1 MKQIYLEPDE
11 EITSVIEKISAEGD
25 GSIALVVPKNSSL
38 FQSLVNLK
46 LLAKEAKNLQKEV
59 VIISGN
65 KIGMRLAKQVGV
77 ATYASLGSINN
88 NPQPA
93 EKPVQ
98 TLEPSVEDTMIDGVP
113 VRQYNPNRPLS
124 AQSVTEPITVNEEPE
139 HILEPVSAE
148 PVDEP
153 EDKVIT
159 VTTPSENNTSE
170 QGTTDAQDKVE
181 QPTVTNDSS
190 LPPIV
195 TRSSVVSPGEPF
207 KFPWKAAIIA
217 LVLLVIMSAITFFLL
232 PKATVTVVLPAEA
245 VTDSLVLSVQ
255 AEAAEGVVKGNTVTS
270 EQSSSTTITATGKKD
285 IGTKATGTIS
295 ITNKYRDGSGAGKD
309 QSFAAGTKAT
319 DTTTKKVFTLNS
331 AVTVSRVTF
340 NPNNGQP
347 IYDTKTVKVTA
358 VEPGESYNIAKT
370 SFTLAGAL
378 DNTIIESSE
387 AFSGGLTKQ
396 ITVMSQQDLDAAI
409 TAAKSEMETKAKADL
424 AEKAK
429 DLLILPDG
437 IWQTVKEQTTTKK
450 VDEEAQSVTLSLK
463 VEFGSFAFDKK
474 ATEDLLKN
482 KLSATLTETQ
492 ELAFEEGKEPTI
504 TSKGVS
510 EDKTKLTIEVA
521 GSGYKVEKIDK
532 REVAGSV
539 KNRSIESAKSLLVER
554 YKADSVEIS
563 VTPSWWI
570 SRLPAL
576 EGAIKVEYGFTNVK
590 PTE

>member
-11 EITSVIEKISAEGD
+11 EITSVIEKIGAEGD

-77 ATYASLGSINN
+77 PTYASLGAIANSPQQPVKSIVAEE
-88 NPQPA
+88 PA
-93 EKPVQ
+93 TV
-98 TLEPSVEDTMIDGVP
+98 DTTIDGVP
-113 VRQYNPNRPLS
+113 VRQYNPNRP
-124 AQSVTEPITVNEEPE
+124 VTTETTPVAEDVEDE
-139 HILEPVSAE
+139 LEPPSEQEAIEV
-148 PVDEP
+148 

-159 VTTPSENNTSE
+159 VTTPSSDES
-170 QGTTDAQDKVE
+170 TDEKQPDAEE
-181 QPTVTNDSS
+181 QPKEADDSS

-195 TRSSVVSPGEPF
+195 TRVGAPRASEPF
-207 KFPWKAAIIA
+207 KFPWKAALIA
-217 LVLLVIMSAITFFLL
+217 LGLLLILTTVTFFLL
-232 PKATVTVVLPAEA
+232 PKATVTVVLPAEPVSDTLLLA
-245 VTDSLVLSVQ
+245 VQT
-255 AEAAEGVVKGNTVTS
+255 ETAEGAVKGSVVTS

-285 IGTKATGTIS
+285 VGSKATGTIS

-309 QSFAAGTKAT
+309 QTFAAGTKAT
-319 DTTTKKVFTLNS
+319 DVSTKKVFTLNNS
-331 AVTVSRVTF
+331 VTVSRVTF

-358 VEPGESYNIAKT
+358 VEPGESYNIPKS

-378 DNTIIESSE
+378 DNTVIESTE

-396 ITVMSQQDLDAAI
+396 ITVLSQQDLDTAVA
-409 TAAKSEMETKAKADL
+409 AAKAELETKARADL

-429 DLLILPDG
+429 GLLILPDAV
-437 IWQTVKEQTTTKK
+437 WQTVKEQTTDKK
-450 VDEEAQSVTLSLK
+450 VDEEAQSVNLTLKIEFASL
-463 VEFGSFAFDKK
+463 AFEKK
-474 ATEDLLKN
+474 LVDDQFKT
-482 KLSATLTETQ
+482 KLSSTLTETQ
-492 ELAFEEGKEPTI
+492 ELVFEDGKEPTI
-504 TSKGVS
+504 TTKGITD
-510 EDKTKLTIEVA
+510 DKTKLTIEVA

-532 REVAGSV
+532 ATIARSV
-539 KNRSIESAKSLLVER
+539 KNKSVDSAKNSIVET

-563 VTPSWWI
+563 ISPSWWI
-570 SRLPAL
+570 ARLPLL
-576 EGAIKVEYGFTNVK
+576 EGAIRVEYGFANKK

>member
-11 EITSVIEKISAEGD
+11 EITSVIEKIGAEGD

-77 ATYASLGSINN
+77 PTYASLGAIANSPQQPVKSIVAEE
-88 NPQPA
+88 PA
-93 EKPVQ
+93 TV
-98 TLEPSVEDTMIDGVP
+98 DTTIDGVP
-113 VRQYNPNRPLS
+113 VRQYNPNRP
-124 AQSVTEPITVNEEPE
+124 VTTETTPVAEDVEDE
-139 HILEPVSAE
+139 LEPPSEQEAIEV
-148 PVDEP
+148 

-159 VTTPSENNTSE
+159 VTTPSSDES
-170 QGTTDAQDKVE
+170 TDEKQPDAEE
-181 QPTVTNDSS
+181 QPKKADDSS

-195 TRSSVVSPGEPF
+195 TRVGAPRASEPF
-207 KFPWKAAIIA
+207 KFPWKAALIA
-217 LVLLVIMSAITFFLL
+217 LGLLLILTTVTFFLL
-232 PKATVTVVLPAEA
+232 PKATVTVVLPAEPVSDALLLA
-245 VTDSLVLSVQ
+245 VQT
-255 AEAAEGVVKGNTVTS
+255 ETAEGAVKGSVVTS
-270 EQSSSTTITATGKKD
+270 EQSSNTTITATGKKD
-285 IGTKATGTIS
+285 IGSKATGTIS

-319 DTTTKKVFTLNS
+319 DTSTKKVFTLNNS
-331 AVTVSRVTF
+331 VTVSRVTF

-358 VEPGESYNIAKT
+358 VEPGESYNIPKS

-378 DNTIIESSE
+378 DNTVIESTE

-396 ITVMSQQDLDAAI
+396 ITVLSQQDLDTAVA
-409 TAAKSEMETKAKADL
+409 AAKAELETKARADL

-429 DLLILPDG
+429 GLLILPDAV
-437 IWQTVKEQTTTKK
+437 WQTVKEQTTDKK
-450 VDEEAQSVTLSLK
+450 VDEEAQNVNLTLKIEFASL
-463 VEFGSFAFDKK
+463 AFEKK
-474 ATEDLLKN
+474 LVDDQFKT
-482 KLSATLTETQ
+482 KLSSTLTETQ
-492 ELAFEEGKEPTI
+492 ELVFEDGKEPTI
-504 TSKGVS
+504 TTKGITD
-510 EDKTKLTIEVA
+510 DKTKLTIEVA

-532 REVAGSV
+532 ATIARSV
-539 KNRSIESAKSLLVER
+539 KNKSVDSAKNSIVET

-563 VTPSWWI
+563 ISPSWWI
-570 SRLPAL
+570 ARLPLL
-576 EGAIKVEYGFTNVK
+576 EGAIRVEYGFANKK

>member
-11 EITSVIEKISAEGD
+11 EITSVIEKIGAEGD

-77 ATYASLGSINN
+77 PTYASLGAIANSPQQPVKSIVAEE
-88 NPQPA
+88 PA
-93 EKPVQ
+93 TV
-98 TLEPSVEDTMIDGVP
+98 DTTIDGVP
-113 VRQYNPNRPLS
+113 VRQYNPNRP
-124 AQSVTEPITVNEEPE
+124 VTTETTPVAEDVEDE
-139 HILEPVSAE
+139 LEPPSEQEAIEV
-148 PVDEP
+148 

-159 VTTPSENNTSE
+159 VTTPSSDES
-170 QGTTDAQDKVE
+170 TDEKQPDAEE
-181 QPTVTNDSS
+181 QPKEADDSS

-195 TRSSVVSPGEPF
+195 TRVGAPRASEPF
-207 KFPWKAAIIA
+207 KFPWKAALIA
-217 LVLLVIMSAITFFLL
+217 LGLLLILTIVTFFLL
-232 PKATVTVVLPAEA
+232 PKATVTVVLPAEPVSDTLLLA
-245 VTDSLVLSVQ
+245 VQT
-255 AEAAEGVVKGNTVTS
+255 ETGEGAVKGSVVTS

-285 IGTKATGTIS
+285 IGSKATGTIS

-309 QSFAAGTKAT
+309 QTFAAGTKAT
-319 DTTTKKVFTLNS
+319 DVSTKKVFTLNNS
-331 AVTVSRVTF
+331 VTVSRVTF

-358 VEPGESYNIAKT
+358 VEPGESYNIPKS

-378 DNTIIESSE
+378 DNTVIESTE

-396 ITVMSQQDLDAAI
+396 ITVLSQQDLDTAVA
-409 TAAKSEMETKAKADL
+409 AAKAELETKARADL

-429 DLLILPDG
+429 GLLILPDAV
-437 IWQTVKEQTTTKK
+437 WQTVKEQTTDKK
-450 VDEEAQSVTLSLK
+450 VDEEAQSVNLTLKIEFASL
-463 VEFGSFAFDKK
+463 AFEKK
-474 ATEDLLKN
+474 LVDDQFKT
-482 KLSATLTETQ
+482 KLSSTLTETQ
-492 ELAFEEGKEPTI
+492 ELVFEDGKEPTI
-504 TSKGVS
+504 TTKSITD
-510 EDKTKLTIEVA
+510 DKTKLTIEVA

-532 REVAGSV
+532 ATIARSV
-539 KNRSIESAKSLLVER
+539 KNKSVDSAKNSIVET

-563 VTPSWWI
+563 ISPNWWI
-570 SRLPAL
+570 ARLPLL
-576 EGAIKVEYGFTNVK
+576 EGAIRVEYGFANKK

>member
-11 EITSVIEKISAEGD
+11 EITSVIEKIGAEGD

-77 ATYASLGSINN
+77 PTYASLGAIANSPQQPVKSIVTEE
-88 NPQPA
+88 PA
-93 EKPVQ
+93 TV
-98 TLEPSVEDTMIDGVP
+98 DTTIDGVP
-113 VRQYNPNRPLS
+113 VRQYNPNRP
-124 AQSVTEPITVNEEPE
+124 VTTETTPVAEDVEDE
-139 HILEPVSAE
+139 LEPPSEQEAIEV
-148 PVDEP
+148 

-159 VTTPSENNTSE
+159 VTTPSSDES
-170 QGTTDAQDKVE
+170 TDEKQPDAEE
-181 QPTVTNDSS
+181 QPKEADDSS

-195 TRSSVVSPGEPF
+195 TRVGAPRASEPF
-207 KFPWKAAIIA
+207 KFPWKAALIA
-217 LVLLVIMSAITFFLL
+217 LGLLLILTTVTFFLL
-232 PKATVTVVLPAEA
+232 PKATVTVVLPAEPVSDTLLLA
-245 VTDSLVLSVQ
+245 VQT
-255 AEAAEGVVKGNTVTS
+255 ETAEGAVKGSVVTS

-285 IGTKATGTIS
+285 IGSKATGTIS

-309 QSFAAGTKAT
+309 QTFAAGTKAT
-319 DTTTKKVFTLNS
+319 DVSTKKVFTLNNS
-331 AVTVSRVTF
+331 VTVSRVTF

-358 VEPGESYNIAKT
+358 VEPGESYNIPKS

-378 DNTIIESSE
+378 DNTVIESTE

-396 ITVMSQQDLDAAI
+396 ITVLSQQDLDTAVA
-409 TAAKSEMETKAKADL
+409 AAKAELETKARADL

-429 DLLILPDG
+429 GLLILPDAV
-437 IWQTVKEQTTTKK
+437 WQTVKEQTTDKK
-450 VDEEAQSVTLSLK
+450 VDEEAQSVNLTLKIEFASL
-463 VEFGSFAFDKK
+463 AFEKK
-474 ATEDLLKN
+474 LVDDQFKT
-482 KLSATLTETQ
+482 KLSSTLTETQ
-492 ELAFEEGKEPTI
+492 ELVFEDGKEPTI
-504 TSKGVS
+504 TTKSITD
-510 EDKTKLTIEVA
+510 DKTKLTIEVA

-532 REVAGSV
+532 ATIARSV
-539 KNRSIESAKSLLVER
+539 KNKSVDSAKNSIVET

-563 VTPSWWI
+563 ISPNWWI
-570 SRLPAL
+570 ARLPLL
-576 EGAIKVEYGFTNVK
+576 EGAIRVEYGFANKK

>member
-11 EITSVIEKISAEGD
+11 EITSVIEKIGAEGD

-77 ATYASLGSINN
+77 PTYASLGAIANSPQQPVKSIVTEE
-88 NPQPA
+88 PA
-93 EKPVQ
+93 TV
-98 TLEPSVEDTMIDGVP
+98 DTTIDGVP
-113 VRQYNPNRPLS
+113 VRQYNPNRP
-124 AQSVTEPITVNEEPE
+124 VTTETTPVAEDVEDE
-139 HILEPVSAE
+139 LEPPSEQEAIEV
-148 PVDEP
+148 

-159 VTTPSENNTSE
+159 VTTPSSDES
-170 QGTTDAQDKVE
+170 TDEKQPDAEE
-181 QPTVTNDSS
+181 QPKEADGSS

-195 TRSSVVSPGEPF
+195 TRVGAPRASEPF
-207 KFPWKAAIIA
+207 KFPWKAALIA
-217 LVLLVIMSAITFFLL
+217 LGLLLILTTVTFFLL
-232 PKATVTVVLPAEA
+232 PKATVTVVLPAEPVSDALLLA
-245 VTDSLVLSVQ
+245 VQT
-255 AEAAEGVVKGNTVTS
+255 ETAEGAVKGSVVTS

-285 IGTKATGTIS
+285 IGSKATGTIS

-319 DTTTKKVFTLNS
+319 DVSTKKVFTLNNS
-331 AVTVSRVTF
+331 VTVSRVTF

-358 VEPGESYNIAKT
+358 VEPGESYNIPKS

-378 DNTIIESSE
+378 DNTVIESTE

-396 ITVMSQQDLDAAI
+396 ITVLSQQDLDTAVA
-409 TAAKSEMETKAKADL
+409 AAKAELETKARADL

-429 DLLILPDG
+429 GLLILPDAV
-437 IWQTVKEQTTTKK
+437 WQTVKEQTTDKK
-450 VDEEAQSVTLSLK
+450 VDEEAQNVNLTLKIEFASL
-463 VEFGSFAFDKK
+463 AFEKK
-474 ATEDLLKN
+474 LVDDQFKT
-482 KLSATLTETQ
+482 KLSSTLTETQ
-492 ELAFEEGKEPTI
+492 ELVFEDGKEPTI
-504 TSKGVS
+504 TTKGITD
-510 EDKTKLTIEVA
+510 DKTKLTIEVA

-532 REVAGSV
+532 ATIARSV
-539 KNRSIESAKSLLVER
+539 KNKSVDSAKNSIVET

-563 VTPSWWI
+563 ISPSWWI
-570 SRLPAL
+570 ARLPLL
-576 EGAIKVEYGFTNVK
+576 EGAIRVEYGFANKK

>member
-11 EITSVIEKISAEGD
+11 EITSVIEKIGAEGD

-77 ATYASLGSINN
+77 PTYASLGAIANSPQQPVKSIVAEE
-88 NPQPA
+88 PA
-93 EKPVQ
+93 TV
-98 TLEPSVEDTMIDGVP
+98 DTTIDGVP
-113 VRQYNPNRPLS
+113 VRQYNPNRP
-124 AQSVTEPITVNEEPE
+124 VTTETTPVAEDVEDE
-139 HILEPVSAE
+139 LEPPSEQEAIEV
-148 PVDEP
+148 

-159 VTTPSENNTSE
+159 VTTPSSDES
-170 QGTTDAQDKVE
+170 TDEKQPDAEE
-181 QPTVTNDSS
+181 QPKEADGSS

-195 TRSSVVSPGEPF
+195 TRVGAPRASEPF
-207 KFPWKAAIIA
+207 KFPWKAALIA
-217 LVLLVIMSAITFFLL
+217 LGLLLILTTVTFFLL
-232 PKATVTVVLPAEA
+232 PKATVTVVLPAEPVSDALLLA
-245 VTDSLVLSVQ
+245 VQT
-255 AEAAEGVVKGNTVTS
+255 ETAEGAVKGSVVTS

-285 IGTKATGTIS
+285 IGSKATGTIS

-319 DTTTKKVFTLNS
+319 DVSTKKVFTLNNS
-331 AVTVSRVTF
+331 VTVSRVTF

-358 VEPGESYNIAKT
+358 VEPGESYNIPKS

-378 DNTIIESSE
+378 DNTVIESTE

-396 ITVMSQQDLDAAI
+396 ITVLSQQDLDTAVA
-409 TAAKSEMETKAKADL
+409 AAKAELETKARADL

-429 DLLILPDG
+429 GLLILPDAV
-437 IWQTVKEQTTTKK
+437 WQTVKEQTTDKK
-450 VDEEAQSVTLSLK
+450 VDEEAQNVNLTLKIEFASL
-463 VEFGSFAFDKK
+463 AFEKK
-474 ATEDLLKN
+474 LVDDQFKT
-482 KLSATLTETQ
+482 KLSSTLTETQ
-492 ELAFEEGKEPTI
+492 ELVFEDGKEPTI
-504 TSKGVS
+504 TTKGITD
-510 EDKTKLTIEVA
+510 DKTKLTIEVA

-532 REVAGSV
+532 ATIARSV
-539 KNRSIESAKSLLVER
+539 KNKSVDSAKNSIVET

-563 VTPSWWI
+563 ISPSWWI
-570 SRLPAL
+570 ARLPLL
-576 EGAIKVEYGFTNVK
+576 EGAIRVEYGFANKK

>member
-11 EITSVIEKISAEGD
+11 EITSVIEKIGAEGD

-77 ATYASLGSINN
+77 PTYASLGAIANSPQQPVKSIVAEE
-88 NPQPA
+88 PA
-93 EKPVQ
+93 TV
-98 TLEPSVEDTMIDGVP
+98 DTTIDGVP
-113 VRQYNPNRPLS
+113 VRQYNPNRP
-124 AQSVTEPITVNEEPE
+124 VTTETTPVAEDVEDE
-139 HILEPVSAE
+139 LEPPSEQEAIEV
-148 PVDEP
+148 

-159 VTTPSENNTSE
+159 VTTPSSDES
-170 QGTTDAQDKVE
+170 TDEKQPDAEE
-181 QPTVTNDSS
+181 QPKEADDSS

-195 TRSSVVSPGEPF
+195 TRVGAPRASEPF
-207 KFPWKAAIIA
+207 KFPWKAALIA
-217 LVLLVIMSAITFFLL
+217 LGLLLILTTVTFFLL
-232 PKATVTVVLPAEA
+232 PKATVTVVLPAEPVSDTLLLA
-245 VTDSLVLSVQ
+245 VQT
-255 AEAAEGVVKGNTVTS
+255 ETAEGAVKGSVVTS

-285 IGTKATGTIS
+285 IGSKATGTIS

-309 QSFAAGTKAT
+309 QTFAAGTKAT
-319 DTTTKKVFTLNS
+319 DVSTKKVFTLNNS
-331 AVTVSRVTF
+331 VTVSRVTF

-358 VEPGESYNIAKT
+358 VEPGESYNIPKS

-378 DNTIIESSE
+378 DNTVIESTE

-396 ITVMSQQDLDAAI
+396 ITVLSQQDLDTAVA
-409 TAAKSEMETKAKADL
+409 AAKAELETKARADL

-429 DLLILPDG
+429 GLLILPDAV
-437 IWQTVKEQTTTKK
+437 WQTVKEQTTDKK
-450 VDEEAQSVTLSLK
+450 VDEEAQSVNLTLKIEFASL
-463 VEFGSFAFDKK
+463 AFEKK
-474 ATEDLLKN
+474 LVDDQFKT
-482 KLSATLTETQ
+482 KLSSTLTETQ
-492 ELAFEEGKEPTI
+492 ELVFEDGKEPTI
-504 TSKGVS
+504 TTKSITD
-510 EDKTKLTIEVA
+510 DKTKLTIEVA

-532 REVAGSV
+532 ATIARSV
-539 KNRSIESAKSLLVER
+539 KNKSVDSAKNSIVET

-563 VTPSWWI
+563 ISPNWWI
-570 SRLPAL
+570 ARLPLL
-576 EGAIKVEYGFTNVK
+576 EGAIRVEYGFANKK